1 MHSRRVL
8 PAVVRIAAAALLV
21 AHAPA
26 SEAQTPV
33 AAAVADVAD
42 RWAPWA
48 GCWSPID
55 AQAPARDLRVC
66 VVPTADRSGARL
78 VTFAGDRQLNEETIL
93 PDGTAKSTTERGCQ
107 SERRTRWASA
117 GPRLFSNGQVT
128 CDGQA
133 AQPFSAI
140 STLLSRNR
148 WLDVQVT
155 GSAGREVVRMAHYA
169 RSTEAPPEAIAD
181 AMRAQPPSSASL
193 VITTPRVNID
203 DVIEASQAVAS
214 AAVEMWL
221 VETEPRL
228 ALNRRALQSLSAAKV
243 SEPVI
248 DLLVGLAYPKQFEV
262 RRQQPGGGGFSGFGP
277 FGFGDSFGAFYGP
290 WDAGWDPYGMYAS
303 MYSPFGLGLYGP
315 GFYPYSYGGYYYG
328 NVVNVPFAP
337 GGSGGIG
344 EPVASGTGVAVNG
357 RGYTRVQPREII
369 AERTSSDRG
378 DASSSLSSGGG
389 DAGGGGGGG
398 GSVSPAGYSSG
409 DGGGAGGGNFAVPR

>member
-1 MHSRRVL
+1 MHRRRIL
-8 PAVVRIAAAALLV
+8 PGAARVAVAGVAAVLLV
-21 AHAPA
+21 APV
-26 SEAQTPV
+26 SVSNAQTPI
-33 AAAVADVAD
+33 AADAAD
-42 RWAPWA
+42 RWTPWA

-66 VVPTADRSGARL
+66 VVPAPDRSGARL
-78 VTFAGDRQLNEETIL
+78 VTFAGDRQLSEETVL

-117 GPRLFSNGQVT
+117 GLRLFSNGQVT

-155 GSAGREVVRMAHYA
+155 GPSGREVVRMAHYA
-169 RSTEAPPEAIAD
+169 RSTDAPPPAIAD
-181 AMRAQPPSSASL
+181 AVRAQPPSSASL
-193 VITTPRVNID
+193 TPRVNVE

-214 AAVEMWL
+214 AAVELWL

-228 ALNRRALQSLSAAKV
+228 ALNRRTLQTLSAARV

-262 RRQQPGGGGFSGFGP
+262 RRQQPGGGFSGPGA
-277 FGFGDSFGAFYGP
+277 FGFGGGFGALYGP
-290 WDAGWDPYGMYAS
+290 WDVAWDPFAMYAS
-303 MYSPFGLGLYGP
+303 MYSPFGLGVYGA
-315 GFYPYSYGGYYYG
+315 GFYPYWYGGDYYG
-328 NVVNVPFAP
+328 SVINVPAAP
-337 GGSGGIG
+337 GLSGGSG

-357 RGYTRVQPREII
+357 RGYTRVQPRESV
-369 AERTSSDRG
+369 AERTASDRG
-378 DASSSLSSGGG
+378 ADASSARSSGGG
-389 DAGGGGGGG
+389 DVGGGGGGAA
-398 GSVSPAGYSSG
+398 VSPAGYSSG